1 MVCNVLINCVRDIMI
16 TEEEILETIQDYSEY
31 VTRKI
36 DDAETSGIFVVYFY
50 RKPEIDEGLFCTA
63 HIEIACRKNEYVS
76 MPVTT
81 VKTLLL
87 LIN

>member
-16 TEEEILETIQDYSEY
+16 TEEEIIETIQNYPEHVAYS
-31 VTRKI
+31 I
-36 DDAETSGIFVVYFY
+36 SNAEIYGATVLYFY
-50 RKPEIDEGLFCTA
+50 RNKNKELFCTA
-63 HIEIACRKNEYVS
+63 HIELAYLKCEYVS